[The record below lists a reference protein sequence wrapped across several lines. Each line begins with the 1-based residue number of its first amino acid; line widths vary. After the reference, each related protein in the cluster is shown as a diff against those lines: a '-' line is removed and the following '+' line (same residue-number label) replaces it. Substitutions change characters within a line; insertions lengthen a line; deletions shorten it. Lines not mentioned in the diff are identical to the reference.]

1 MMELLKNISIA
12 FSGGS
17 FALIIQWYIFKR
29 ERLSTRRSVLYALI
43 EIYSNISKLE
53 KFNKSDELLDMIF
66 NELDL
71 DPLESEKDRPI
82 LNQAILN
89 ALFNDVLAE
98 FEEINLNYP
107 KLILELSKESPILA
121 YKISHHSKFLNKITI
136 YLENVFINFKGNMP
150 QLQHD
155 ELDDVFKSIVRNR
168 ILFYDKENIRKSILE
183 VSYSISLLQFFSTK
197 RFLKKKDD
205 NSFNESEIKELADQI
220 KNSLKGQT
228 EFIKVTF

>member
-29 ERLSTRRSVLYALI
+29 ERLSIRRSVLYALI

-66 NELDL
+66 IELDL
-71 DPLESEKDRPI
+71 DPLESEKDRSI

-107 KLILELSKESPILA
+107 KLILELSKESPLLA

-155 ELDDVFKSIVRNR
+155 ELDDIFKSIVRNR

-183 VSYSISLLQFFSTK
+183 VSYSISLLQFFNTK
-197 RFLKKKDD
+197 RFLKKNDD
-205 NSFNESEIKELADQI
+205 NSFKESEIKELADQI
-220 KNSLKGQT
+220 KNSLKSQT
-228 EFIKVTF
+228 EFIKVPF